1 MIHIVMVGKENS
13 ENCDAL
19 REAYARLKQAGIK
32 CKKTLL
38 DCHDVTAALN
48 YYQREND
55 IGLLMTGAF
64 GRSRLLELL
73 KGSDTK
79 KLLGSTT
86 TPYLLFPR
94 A

>member
-1 MIHIVMVGKENS
+1 MVGKENS

-32 CKKTLL
+32 SKKALL
-38 DCHDVTAALN
+38 DSRDVTAALT
-48 YYQREND
+48 YYQNENN

-64 GRSRLLELL
+64 GHSRLRELV

-79 KLLGSTT
+79 KLLGSTK
-86 TPYLLFPR
+86 TPYLLFPK